1 MKNRIKIILSIILLN
16 PTLFSL
22 VNGKEQFN
30 FDITEIEIIENGN
43 KFLGKKR
50 GIITTDDGIVI
61 IANNFEYNKLTNI
74 IILSGNVEIEDRI
87 KKSKIFSEN
96 ITYLKNQEIFFSNER
111 SKVINDGVIIDA
123 DKIKYNK
130 ILNEVNAVGNVEVND
145 TVKKNILYAE
155 DVTYI
160 KSEEKIFTKGK
171 TKIITN
177 SKYDFDSVDVL
188 LLRNLNELSSSKKSQ
203 VIENEKLYKFEDF
216 KYFINTELLKAKNV
230 EIISDYNKT
239 IGERDNVKFDSGFFN
254 LKENNFT
261 ASKTEV
267 KLRKDTF
274 DDSENDPRIYGVSSS
289 SKSYAGWASFLKENP
304 GRKG

>member
-16 PTLFSL
+16 LTLFSL

-267 KLRKDTF
+267 KNAIVLYAEQLKFDNFWENRCVFNDT
-274 DDSENDPRIYGVSSS
+274 
-289 SKSYAGWASFLKENP
+289 
-304 GRKG
+304 